1 MPKLK
6 RPGGDKQPVWGQF
19 QCLGTGKD
27 YRPSCLHRVG
37 SQLHFNRIF
46 LSTGQNHAGQPCAC
60 QLLHGASPKAARALP
75 CFLSERCWL
84 AEAEHHD
91 GKMLGLFL
99 LLSKHCRQMHDQ
111 LLPRAQQ
118 GHSQSLGYWKSAF
131 RKSSVLSSAPRL
143 AWGLYLCLRAPSSCS
158 REPRARCGAGGRSPG
173 CAPVAGDAKWS
184 RRLLAKQRDRQTDRC
199 FYTSKETGPWE
210 AFRNTHRSIGSF

>member
-6 RPGGDKQPVWGQF
+6 RPGGDKQPVRGQF

-75 CFLSERCWL
+75 CFLSERCWQEKL
-84 AEAEHHD
+84 STTTGKCWGCFFSFLSTADKCMISFCPEH
-91 GKMLGLFL
+91 
-99 LLSKHCRQMHDQ
+99 SKGI
-111 LLPRAQQ
+111 PR
-118 GHSQSLGYWKSAF
+118 
-131 RKSSVLSSAPRL
+131 V
-143 AWGLYLCLRAPSSCS
+143 WGTGNRPS
-158 REPRARCGAGGRSPG
+158 EGARS
-173 CAPVAGDAKWS
+173 
-184 RRLLAKQRDRQTDRC
+184 
-199 FYTSKETGPWE
+199 
-210 AFRNTHRSIGSF
+210 